1 LGESY
6 QVSIFYK
13 IRIVSSCQEH
23 EEEFTNAADWL
34 GEESFLKTPNS
45 LTLEG
50 RRKKGKFRKRVSV
63 VIFKPLN
70 QL

>member
-1 LGESY
+1 
-6 QVSIFYK
+6 
-13 IRIVSSCQEH
+13 VSSCQEH

>member
-1 LGESY
+1 
-6 QVSIFYK
+6 
-13 IRIVSSCQEH
+13 VSSCQEH

-34 GEESFLKTPNS
+34 REEGFPKSPNS
-45 LTLEG
+45 LTLKAISLEG